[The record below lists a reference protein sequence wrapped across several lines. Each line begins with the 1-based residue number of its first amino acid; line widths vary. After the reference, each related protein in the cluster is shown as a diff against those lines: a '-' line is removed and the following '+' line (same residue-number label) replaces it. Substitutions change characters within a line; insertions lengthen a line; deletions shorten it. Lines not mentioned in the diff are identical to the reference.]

1 MNLMFWKKKT
11 SAGAGAENA
20 RENLAANT
28 KPQESLDYAAAKQ
41 DTAGHNPDSHKQESS
56 EPETPAKPGLIAR
69 IKLWPTVLTRHFK
82 KTPAFRA
89 EEGHV
94 PDAPGSSKKPDDA
107 AAMEPDPQSPDLEA
121 PGLESPDTE
130 APAKPGLAARV
141 KLQFI
146 ALTRR
151 FRKMPAPDASDDRED
166 TPGRS
171 KAAHGEDSVEDAP
184 ELKPARSRKPLL
196 VGGAIGLLILLLA
209 GIGFVVWPYLT
220 PPPTRSI
227 TRHDVDGNAS
237 GAIQAESAVNQT
249 QTGSG
254 DREEPVPE
262 KSQTESAA
270 PDQEP
275 ASEIP
280 QTGTEPSKNEP
291 APEKLQTELTEI
303 EALKKRN
310 AELQAQIEALKKK
323 PPQQQSY
330 IPSARHSGGNGSSS
344 AAGGELT
351 VGSESPQSTA
361 MTLKEAI
368 EAMNASSGDR
378 GKKPAK

>member
-28 KPQESLDYAAAKQ
+28 KPQETLDYATAKQ
-41 DTAGHNPDSHKQESS
+41 DTAGHNPEAS

-94 PDAPGSSKKPDDA
+94 SDAPGSSKKPDGA

-121 PGLESPDTE
+121 PDTE

-151 FRKMPAPDASDDRED
+151 FRKMPAPDASDDQEED
-166 TPGRS
+166 THGRS

-227 TRHDVDGNAS
+227 TRHDMGGNAS
-237 GAIQAESAVNQT
+237 DAIQAESAVNQT

-254 DREEPVPE
+254 DHREEPVPE

-280 QTGTEPSKNEP
+280 QTGTDPSKNEP
-291 APEKLQTELTEI
+291 APEKLQTEPAEI

-351 VGSESPQSTA
+351 VGSEDPQSTA